1 MKTKYTYF
9 VLVLS
14 IAASLA
20 IGGCGAGGGATSNE
34 NQNVAVNPNPVIPS
48 EDPQAKLLRE
58 GNAIKGVV
66 KNDCDQSFVLESLNT
81 LCELFG
87 AGSCL
92 KQISKCNDYSR
103 QIYTGS
109 TLVEEGNLWNGRGGS
124 GHLMADAALCTLRE
138 LSPKVSNAGP
148 LRSGVDINIGIGDVK
163 VRQEVGYL
171 DFDRVNARF
180 KGYRKMHIE
189 LPVLGKF
196 DAVSQN
202 IDLSRVE
209 FGGHN
214 FNPFPFAGN
223 HQILF
228 GYGLNLST
236 EEKSKSI
243 EIKPPA
249 IEVITPIGPFSAQ
262 PLFKY
267 ESNTGVADA
276 FVTDHTYWILPP
288 DAQGDVAIKLSD
300 LYGIMPGV
308 ENNTAPKPAVSN
320 FKEGRTGWISQIGL
334 GNRGTGD
341 DDVWSPPKSGPFSRP
356 DYGAL
361 DFLPYESRS
370 DKENRPA
377 VYAKASAPLKY
388 PADKDPYKLLP
399 DWVKPLANTAGI
411 KPTAYIQVTPTIEA
425 GAGGQF
431 GIALSEGTNQRRSG
445 EFDIFNDRL
454 ALMGIYSGVRAG
466 ASFNVDTLLRIK
478 VTAGFDTPFGAITK
492 DIIDISPHFPIPLAG
507 SKAASKV
514 ELASAS
520 SSNTASKPDF
530 PETLDSLATFKEPK
544 PNPKAF
550 IEQCY
555 AKENEVP
562 PEEPPKPEAEKRKL
576 EDLFPDDIWPC
587 NICIATDAVKDEGGS
602 QVEPAHSDLLLPAQT
617 APVWKCD
624 AEAKSGCMD
633 LCKWEKKFDET
644 GKPILTVVKGP
655 KEIADDIPPD
665 DPQHNFF
672 MSCTVSC
679 VNSPTPVSFAGITAF
694 PCVGDATPPAIAST
708 NATNTAGPFPTDANI
723 AATFNEP
730 MDGATINDT
739 TFLGSDSDG
748 NNLSGRVT
756 YDSDTR
762 TATFLPAVQLSYSAM
777 YTATLTTGVTDAGGN
792 PLALDYSWEFTTVAA
807 SDTTPPTV
815 ISKDPTEDAIRVAV
829 ASPVSVTFSEP
840 IDTATVVGSINMS
853 IPDGPVPGTF
863 SFTDDYATVIFTPD
877 TALAYSTSYSVIITT
892 GVKDSAGNPMT
903 EDVAW
908 SFTTTTAPVRSG
920 RAAKI
925 SR

>member
-9 VLVLS
+9 ILVLS

-124 GHLMADAALCTLRE
+124 GHLM
-138 LSPKVSNAGP
+138 V
-148 LRSGVDINIGIGDVK
+148 
-163 VRQEVGYL
+163 
-171 DFDRVNARF
+171 
-180 KGYRKMHIE
+180 
-189 LPVLGKF
+189 

-214 FNPFPFAGN
+214 FNPFPFAGG

-249 IEVITPIGPFSAQ
+249 IEVITPLGPFSVQ
-262 PLFKY
+262 PVFNY

-361 DFLPYESRS
+361 NFLPYESRS
-370 DKENRPA
+370 DKENRPS
-377 VYAKASAPLKY
+377 VYAKASAPLTF

-425 GAGGQF
+425 GTGGQF

-445 EFDIFNDRL
+445 EFDVFNDRL
-454 ALMGIYSGVRAG
+454 AALGIYSGVRAG

-478 VTAGFDTPFGAITK
+478 VTAGFNTPLGAITK
-492 DIIDISPHFPIPLAG
+492 DIIDISPHFP
-507 SKAASKV
+507 
-514 ELASAS
+514 
-520 SSNTASKPDF
+520 
-530 PETLDSLATFKEPK
+530 ETLDSLATFKELK
-544 PNPKAF
+544 QDPKAF
-550 IEQCY
+550 IAQCY
-555 AKENEVP
+555 AKENEAP
-562 PEEPPKPEAEKRKL
+562 PEEPPKPEAEKGKP
-576 EDLFPDDIWPC
+576 EDLFPDEIWPC
-587 NICIATDAVKDEGGS
+587 NICIATDAVTDS
-602 QVEPAHSDLLLPAQT
+602 IPPEPAHSDLLLPAQT

-633 LCKWEKKFDET
+633 LCKWEKTFDEA

-665 DPQHNFF
+665 DPQHDFF
-672 MSCTVSC
+672 MSCMVSC
-679 VNSPTPVSFAGITAF
+679 VDNPTPVSFGNVTAY

-723 AATFNEP
+723 AATFNES
-730 MDGATINDT
+730 MDGATINGT
-739 TFLGSDSDG
+739 TFMVSGDG
-748 NNLSGRVT
+748 VNNLRGTVT
-756 YDSDTR
+756 YNTDTK
-762 TATFLPAVQLSYSAM
+762 TATFTPSEALAYSTT
-777 YTATLTTGVTDAGGN
+777 YTATITAGVTDAEGN
-792 PLALDYSWEFTTVAA
+792 ALAEDYSWNFTTVAA
-807 SDTTPPTV
+807 PDTTPPTV
-815 ISKDPTEDAIRVAV
+815 ISKDPADDASGVAV
-829 ASPVSVTFSEP
+829 NSQVRVTFSEP
-840 IDTATVVGSINMS
+840 IDTSAIVGLINVY
-853 IPDGPVPGTF
+853 IPDG
-863 SFTDDYATVIFTPD
+863 
-877 TALAYSTSYSVIITT
+877 
-892 GVKDSAGNPMT
+892 
-903 EDVAW
+903 
-908 SFTTTTAPVRSG
+908 
-920 RAAKI
+920 
-925 SR
+925 

>member
-214 FNPFPFAGN
+214 FNPFPFAGG

-249 IEVITPIGPFSAQ
+249 IEVITPLGPFSVQ
-262 PLFKY
+262 PVFNY

-308 ENNTAPKPAVSN
+308 ENNTTPKPAVSN
-320 FKEGRTGWISQIGL
+320 FKDGRTGWISQIGL
-334 GNRGTGD
+334 GNRGTGT
-341 DDVWSPPKSGPFSRP
+341 DDVWSPPASPFSRP
-356 DYGAL
+356 DYDPLGAS
-361 DFLPYESRS
+361 DFLLYAPRS
-370 DKENRPA
+370 VKENRPA

-388 PADKDPYKLLP
+388 PADPYDLLP
-399 DWVKPLANTAGI
+399 GWVKPLADSAGI

-445 EFDIFNDRL
+445 EFDVFNDRL
-454 ALMGIYSGVRAG
+454 AALGIYSGVRAG

-478 VTAGFDTPFGAITK
+478 VTAGFNTPLGAITK

-520 SSNTASKPDF
+520 STSYSSKPDF
-530 PETLDSLATFKEPK
+530 PETLDSLATFKELK
-544 PNPKAF
+544 QDPKAF
-550 IEQCY
+550 IAQCY
-555 AKENEVP
+555 AKENEAP
-562 PEEPPKPEAEKRKL
+562 PEEPPKPEAEKGKP
-576 EDLFPDDIWPC
+576 EDFFPDEIWPC
-587 NICIATDAVKDEGGS
+587 NICIATDAVTDS
-602 QVEPAHSDLLLPAQT
+602 IPPEPAHSDLLLPAQT

-633 LCKWEKKFDET
+633 LCKWEKTFDEA
-644 GKPILTVVKGP
+644 GKPILQVVKGP

-665 DPQHNFF
+665 DPQHDFF
-672 MSCTVSC
+672 MSCMVSC
-679 VNSPTPVSFAGITAF
+679 VDNPTPVSFGNVTAY

-723 AATFNEP
+723 AATFNES
-730 MDGATINDT
+730 MDGATINGT
-739 TFLGSDSDG
+739 TFMVSGDG
-748 NNLSGRVT
+748 VNNLRGTVT
-756 YDSDTR
+756 YNPDTK
-762 TATFLPAVQLSYSAM
+762 TATFTPSEALAYSTT
-777 YTATLTTGVTDAGGN
+777 YTATITAGVTDAEGN
-792 PLALDYSWEFTTVAA
+792 ALAEDYSWNFTTVAA
-807 SDTTPPTV
+807 PDTTPPTV
-815 ISKDPTEDAIRVAV
+815 ISKDPADDASGVAV
-829 ASPVSVTFSEP
+829 NSQVRVTFSEP
-840 IDTATVVGSINMS
+840 IDTSTIAESIYVY
-853 IPDGPVPGTF
+853 IPDETVQGNFT
-863 SFTDDYATVIFTPD
+863 FTDDFATVIFTPN
-877 TALAYSTSYSVIITT
+877 AGLVYSTPYSVIITT
-892 GVKDSAGNPMT
+892 GVKDSAGNTMAD
-903 EDVAW
+903 DVFW
-908 SFTTTTAPVRSG
+908 SFTTTTAPVRDG
-920 RAAKI
+920 RVGKI